1 MPEDMLWLQP
11 VLIGA
16 VIVFILDLIGN
27 MISFSNRFM
36 NALATAIVF
45 AVVFGGLLHS
55 GCHEARHQDGHG
67 NASGVDVDS
76 IARTRA
82 GDTTQSRGQNNRFQN
97 PGVIRRYFRFGRP
110 MPIRFI
116 GKSS

>member
-1 MPEDMLWLQP
+1 MCYKWPRKPRLGERHQQKHMGTHMPEDMLWLQP

-45 AVVFGGLLHS
+45 AVVFGGLLY
-55 GCHEARHQDGHG
+55 
-67 NASGVDVDS
+67 SGVMKLDIKTVTETPPAS
-76 IARTRA
+76 TSTPSPAPAPAT
-82 GDTTQSRGQNNRFQN
+82 
-97 PGVIRRYFRFGRP
+97 P
-110 MPIRFI
+110 
-116 GKSS
+116 

>member
-45 AVVFGGLLHS
+45 AVVFGGLLY
-55 GCHEARHQDGHG
+55 
-67 NASGVDVDS
+67 SGVMKLDIKTVTETPPASTSHS

-82 GDTTQSRGQNNRFQN
+82 GDTLIRGQNNRLQN
-97 PGVIRRYFRFGRP
+97 PGVIRRDFRFGRP
-110 MPIRFI
+110 MPIRSI

>member
-1 MPEDMLWLQP
+1 MGIHMPEDMLWLQP

-45 AVVFGGLLHS
+45 AIVFGGLLY
-55 GCHEARHQDGHG
+55 
-67 NASGVDVDS
+67 SGVMKLDIKTVTETPPAS
-76 IARTRA
+76 TSTPSPAPA
-82 GDTTQSRGQNNRFQN
+82 PTT
-97 PGVIRRYFRFGRP
+97 P
-110 MPIRFI
+110 
-116 GKSS
+116 

>member
-45 AVVFGGLLHS
+45 AIVFGGLLY
-55 GCHEARHQDGHG
+55 
-67 NASGVDVDS
+67 SGVMKLDV
-76 IARTRA
+76 RTI
-82 GDTTQSRGQNNRFQN
+82 TTPPASTSA
-97 PGVIRRYFRFGRP
+97 PSTAP
-110 MPIRFI
+110 APATP
-116 GKSS
+116 